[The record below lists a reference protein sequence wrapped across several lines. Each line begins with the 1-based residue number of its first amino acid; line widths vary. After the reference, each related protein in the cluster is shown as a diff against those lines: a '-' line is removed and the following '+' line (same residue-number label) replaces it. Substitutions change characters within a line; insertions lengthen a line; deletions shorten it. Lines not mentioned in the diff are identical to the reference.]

1 MLPAQEFDHELLQNA
16 QEWSS
21 RSMTVGGIVFC
32 MDPRVN
38 RILRAIAVVA
48 SPDSRGRV
56 ASELSE
62 ALNLSSFYAQR
73 QFTRYCGDTPGTI
86 RQRITLGRA
95 AAAIR
100 TTDQSVLSIGLD
112 AGYQSHEAFTRAFV
126 RTFGMTPC
134 EYRSECSSTEDGARH
149 QTLVGSAG
157 PCLTLYRR
165 SLLFDREPIVEKTS
179 VKAKEGE
186 MAEEITTR
194 EQLEQPVLQ
203 IRRRINHDE
212 ISSVLGELLPQVY
225 EYAIQ
230 SGAEFAGAPY
240 CGYREWTPG
249 GGTVEA
255 GLPVAERVDGS
266 EEIESSVIPAGTFA
280 VAVHE
285 GEYDTL
291 NRTHALL
298 DSWLERR
305 GHGAGSVRYE
315 IYLTDPGQYPDP
327 SQWRTEVTC
336 VVKQTR

>member
-1 MLPAQEFDHELLQNA
+1 ME
-16 QEWSS
+16 
-21 RSMTVGGIVFC
+21 
-32 MDPRVN
+32 PRVN
-38 RILRAIAVVA
+38 RILRAIALVV
-48 SPDSRGRV
+48 SPDSRGRG
-56 ASELSE
+56 ASQLSE
-62 ALNLSSFYAQR
+62 ALNLSPFYAQR
-73 QFTRYCGDTPGTI
+73 QFTRYCGDTPGAI
-86 RQRITLGRA
+86 QRRVTLARA

-126 RTFGMTPC
+126 RTFGMTPR
-134 EYRSECSSTEDGARH
+134 EYRSTCSRTEDAARYRAI
-149 QTLVGSAG
+149 VGSAG

-165 SLLFDREPIVEKTS
+165 SLLFDREPIVGKPS
-179 VKAKEGE
+179 VQAKEVD

-194 EQLEQPVLQ
+194 EQPEQSVLQ

-249 GGTVEA
+249 GVTVEA
-255 GLPVAERVDGS
+255 GLPVVERVDGS
-266 EEIESSVIPAGTFA
+266 KEVESSVIPAGTFA

-291 NRTHALL
+291 NRTHASL
-298 DSWLERR
+298 DSWLERH
-305 GHGAGSVRYE
+305 GHSAGSVRYE

-336 VVKQTR
+336 MLEQTR